1 MTLRDSD
8 IHSRDIVTKAVCGRG
23 RHFVQVAQPFTPH
36 YEPSAILGAWV
47 INHTFEATQHNQVVE
62 VVGRYD
68 MNLWYA
74 YDNNT
79 KTDVAKETLSYV
91 QKIELQQVDPN
102 FVPGTVEVSARAIQE
117 PNCVEATISSKDRK
131 VIVRVEFEL
140 QAEIVA
146 ETQLRVLVYND
157 PSQKWAK
164 HRAPDEDTDEDLIE
178 LFDEEEE
185 DNA

>member
-8 IHSRDIVTKAVCGRG
+8 IQSRDILTKAVCGRG
-23 RHFVQVAQPFTPH
+23 RQFVQLAQPFTPQ
-36 YEPSAILGAWV
+36 YEPSTILGAWV
-47 INHTFEATQHNQVVE
+47 INHSFDAIRTEHYVE
-62 VVGRYD
+62 VVGSYD

-74 YDNNT
+74 YANNT
-79 KTDVAKETLSYV
+79 KTDVAKETLTYV
-91 QKIELQQVDPN
+91 QKIELQQLDPH
-102 FVPGTVEVSARAIQE
+102 FRPSTVEVSARAIQE
-117 PNCVEATISSKDRK
+117 PNCVEATISNKDHK

-178 LFDEEEE
+178 LFEEEE